1 MYKWMVRW
9 ATINKKYRRKV
20 ETLINPFGDE
30 SSAINI
36 RKAMES
42 IAPNDKKWLT
52 KKRLC

>member
-1 MYKWMVRW
+1 
-9 ATINKKYRRKV
+9 V

-30 SSAINI
+30 RSAINI

-52 KKRLC
+52 KKKIMLILFNEVIIF